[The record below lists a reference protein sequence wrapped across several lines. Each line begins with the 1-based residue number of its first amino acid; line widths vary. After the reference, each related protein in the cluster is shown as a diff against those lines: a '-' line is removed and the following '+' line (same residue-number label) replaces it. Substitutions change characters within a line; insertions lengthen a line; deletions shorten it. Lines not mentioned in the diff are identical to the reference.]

1 MKRGHWIRPS
11 GPSPESGPWE
21 ELHEFLRLS
30 WHTHW
35 PLLHKPEVLYTH
47 SSLSGPSSLA
57 LSAPPASLPCS
68 DVIFVPYCSFF
79 PSMAWF
85 SPVTNS
91 PWILNLQGAPL
102 MIPPCTPCRETVSW
116 NAYIDLYAC
125 LLSTDSC
132 VVIKICHKS
141 EVTPPA
147 NNNQGYHTL
156 TEWLPGQHKG
166 VIKITYLLITT

>member
-30 WHTHW
+30 WHTYW
-35 PLLHKPEVLYTH
+35 PLLHKPEVLYTFLPFQ
-47 SSLSGPSSLA
+47 SFFPGSFCPSCIITLQWRYFC
-57 LSAPPASLPCS
+57 PHR
-68 DVIFVPYCSFF
+68 SFF

-85 SPVTNS
+85 SPVTSS
-91 PWILNLQGAPL
+91 PWIMHLQGASL

-141 EVTPPA
+141 EVTPP
-147 NNNQGYHTL
+147 NNNQRYHTL
-156 TEWLPGQHKG
+156 TEWFPGQHKG